1 MDNTSKQSDLSK
13 TIREYVK
20 HWKLFLLSFFVCGV
34 VAVAYL
40 LIKNPEFEISA
51 NVLIKEDSKSG
62 GMGGMAS
69 ALMKNFAFSD
79 VLGNVGG
86 GVVDDELE
94 IIGSYSVR
102 YNTVKRLQLNKTF
115 VEGVVKKK
123 YYYGDSPI
131 DINPVNADMAD
142 TLSFP
147 IQFKVKVSKKEP
159 DKVKVKAEFDGDEV
173 GAAEGN
179 FPIVIKTEYG
189 DFNVT
194 KTPYFPKDKKVD
206 LKVIFF
212 GYGYSAERLG
222 KLVTVKLASK
232 KANVINLIMEDIN
245 KVKGKDVLNTMI
257 DEYNDYGVI
266 EKNVTAERTAA
277 FLQKRITI
285 IDNDL
290 KNTERILEQYKT
302 ENNLTDIEAEAKII
316 LEKTSDFKEK
326 LINAETQYSVI
337 SVIEEFLMAPENKY
351 AVVPMSLG
359 IDEKSAVESLLQ
371 YNELLLER
379 LKLLRSTNPG
389 NPVIESMNEQVDATR
404 ESVLATIRSIKRG
417 IEYARND
424 LRMQEQEFRN
434 RISGMPTQER
444 EFIEIKRQQEIK
456 QALFL
461 FLLQKQEE
469 NELTLASANPKAQII
484 DSAFA
489 KTEPISPVKLFVVA
503 LWGIFGLLLPIG
515 YLYGRKL
522 LDPKLYSSDDLS
534 AVSGLPVVA
543 QIHQDTDK
551 ERTNAGDCG
560 NVVAEDIRNLRAFML
575 NALGD
580 EDKCKTVLFASMA
593 DGEGKSYIASR
604 TALYLAQ
611 TGRKVLLVDADFRCD
626 EKQSTDAGLYQL
638 LDGNG
643 KLDDVIVAENSGL
656 DVLRRGRVGELSAE
670 MLQNREMEKLHEK
683 LSERYDFI
691 IFDSSALAKYSDAMP
706 LVKLADF
713 VLFVAREG
721 YTTKHSLEY
730 IASVVEMTSK
740 KNAACIMNGVKD

>member
-560 NVVAEDIRNLRAFML
+560 NVVVEDIRNLRAFML

-626 EKQSTDAGLYQL
+626 GKQSTDAGLYQL

-643 KLDDVIVAENSGL
+643 KLDDVIVEESSGL

-670 MLQNREMEKLHEK
+670 MLQSREMEKLHEK

-730 IASVVEMTSK
+730 IASVVEMTGK

>member
-194 KTPYFPKDKKVD
+194 KTPYFPKDKKMD

-515 YLYGRKL
+515 
-522 LDPKLYSSDDLS
+522 
-534 AVSGLPVVA
+534 
-543 QIHQDTDK
+543 
-551 ERTNAGDCG
+551 
-560 NVVAEDIRNLRAFML
+560 
-575 NALGD
+575 
-580 EDKCKTVLFASMA
+580 
-593 DGEGKSYIASR
+593 
-604 TALYLAQ
+604 
-611 TGRKVLLVDADFRCD
+611 
-626 EKQSTDAGLYQL
+626 
-638 LDGNG
+638 
-643 KLDDVIVAENSGL
+643 
-656 DVLRRGRVGELSAE
+656 
-670 MLQNREMEKLHEK
+670 
-683 LSERYDFI
+683 
-691 IFDSSALAKYSDAMP
+691 
-706 LVKLADF
+706 
-713 VLFVAREG
+713 
-721 YTTKHSLEY
+721 
-730 IASVVEMTSK
+730 
-740 KNAACIMNGVKD
+740 